1 MIVSIISALVIFIL
15 TISVIVLFDK
25 NESLKEN
32 LDELEKRNE
41 YLEEELTAFWLSR
54 REKARGTEC

>member
-1 MIVSIISALVIFIL
+1 MIVNIISALVIFIL

-32 LDELEKRNE
+32 LDKLEKRND

>member
-1 MIVSIISALVIFIL
+1 MIVNIISALVIFIL

>member
-1 MIVSIISALVIFIL
+1 MIVNIISALVIFIL

-32 LDELEKRNE
+32 LDEIEKRNE

>member
-1 MIVSIISALVIFIL
+1 MIVNIISALVIFIL
-15 TISVIVLFDK
+15 TISVIVLFDE

-32 LDELEKRNE
+32 LDKLEKRND

>member
-1 MIVSIISALVIFIL
+1 MIVNIISALVIFIL

-32 LDELEKRNE
+32 LDELEKEMN
-41 YLEEELTAFWLSR
+41 TWKKS
-54 REKARGTEC
+54 